1 MRACGPVQRPSQRFE
16 GEEGSRGVEVVANA
30 SRRRPERAKF
40 RVYQGGMD
48 TSPLV
53 PPGFDSLS
61 DDALHAVVRRL
72 TARSNVALADLLAHL
87 GEVEARGI
95 HRNRAC
101 ATLYTYCVYDLR
113 MSEDAAYRRSKA
125 ARFVRQHPELRGM
138 LARGELHLTGLLMIA
153 PYLGAERHS
162 EILERV
168 RFRSKREI
176 AGLIAE
182 LDPKPEVPPRIEP
195 IAPAAPP
202 RARTLEQALAG
213 PVRNLR
219 EGDRPEDWLEP
230 DAGDLTAPSLA
241 EAERAL
247 EGAWQARREATPG
260 RPLRYKVQFTA
271 SQEYVDLL
279 DEALDLLG
287 FQKQA
292 TRLPDLQLRVLRDFV
307 ERLRKR
313 KTGTRQVRAAT
324 KTPVAPAPVP
334 EGETSAAAAPKRDA
348 SAAPKRDAD
357 VSAAPA
363 RVPSMPARAPGRH
376 RSSHG
381 RYVPVA
387 VRRAIWGRDASQCA
401 YVDERGQRCSERRGL
416 EVHHRQP
423 HALGGPPTIENLQL
437 RCRAHNT
444 LAAEQDFGRET
455 MNRMSGKESTE
466 PRGTA
471 LEGGRSRAA
480 TWPTLRRR
488 RDQR

>member
-1 MRACGPVQRPSQRFE
+1 
-16 GEEGSRGVEVVANA
+16 
-30 SRRRPERAKF
+30 
-40 RVYQGGMD
+40 MD

-53 PPGFDSLS
+53 GPEFDSLS
-61 DDALHAVVRRL
+61 DDALHALVRRL

-153 PYLGAERHS
+153 PHLGAERHS

-176 AGLIAE
+176 ARLIAE

-195 IAPAAPP
+195 LAPAAPP
-202 RARTLEQALAG
+202 RARTLEEALAG
-213 PVRNLR
+213 PVRKLR
-219 EGDRPEDWLEP
+219 EGDRPEDWLEA
-230 DAGDLTAPSLA
+230 DAGDLAGPALE

-313 KTGTRQVRAAT
+313 KTGRRQVRAAAE
-324 KTPVAPAPVP
+324 TPVAPARVP
-334 EGETSAAAAPKRDA
+334 EGETSTAP
-348 SAAPKRDAD
+348 APKRDAD
-357 VSAAPA
+357 ASAAPA
-363 RVPSMPARAPGRH
+363 RVPSTPARAPGRH

-387 VRRAIWGRDASQCA
+387 VRRAVWGRDASQCA

-423 HALGGPPTIENLQL
+423 HALGGPPTIENLEL
-437 RCRAHNT
+437 RCPAHNT

-471 LEGGRSRAA
+471 LGGGRSSRTA